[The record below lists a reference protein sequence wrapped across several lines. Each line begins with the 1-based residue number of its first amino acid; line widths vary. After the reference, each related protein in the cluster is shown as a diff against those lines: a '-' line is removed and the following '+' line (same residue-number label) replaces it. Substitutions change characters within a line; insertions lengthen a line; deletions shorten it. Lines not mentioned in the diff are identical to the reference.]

1 MTVVSL
7 SILPVSDLR
16 NKAKDVLKRV
26 QTQPIVIT
34 QRSRPRA
41 VLVEY
46 EQYNE
51 MARRL
56 GALEDARDALL
67 LERAMATATEFVTLE
82 EALADYEQATGVRIE
97 LDELL
102 EAAKRV

>member
-1 MTVVSL
+1 MTVTSL
-7 SILPVSDLR
+7 PILPISDLR

-34 QRSRPRA
+34 QRSRPQA

-46 EQYNE
+46 EHYNE

-56 GALEDARDALL
+56 EALEDARDALL
-67 LERAMATATEFVTLE
+67 LDHAMATATEFVTLD
-82 EALADYEQATGVRIE
+82 EALADYEQATGVRIKP
-97 LDELL
+97 DELL